1 MLQRVTLTFL
11 WSVWINWS
19 KICSSEWFIYPIN
32 LSIFVRLNQEVR
44 IKLPFLEFQLNIIT
58 LCLDCITYSADKSRL
73 YSTGDTKIQQFR
85 SLKEHSIFSSKCLY
99 LYMLQEVTKNDD
111 IFKICK
117 HEAVYHYNDVFQ
129 QSIDNFFFFFLSL
142 TVGGMFLALHLVAL
156 IAIPQLDRDLQDTKK
171 NLGWQAKA
179 ERDRKSRYRF

>member
-11 WSVWINWS
+11 WSVLINWS

-58 LCLDCITYSADKSRL
+58 LCLDCITYSADKGRE

-85 SLKEHSIFSSKCLY
+85 SLKKNYVFSNKWLWI
-99 LYMLQEVTKNDD
+99 YMLQGVAKID
-111 IFKICK
+111 IFKICRHNTVHCYK
-117 HEAVYHYNDVFQ
+117 DMSQ
-129 QSIDNFFFFFLSL
+129 GSIGNLLGLDIGRYI
-142 TVGGMFLALHLVAL
+142 VALHHVIL
-156 IAIPQLDRDLQDTKK
+156 ITMSA
-171 NLGWQAKA
+171 W
-179 ERDRKSRYRF
+179 SWS